1 MKMRLATVACCTAL
15 YLMFAPPCHAQQAN
29 PQEVGVAG
37 GYKYLVEIKSV
48 IDRSP
53 VGGDKVLYE
62 IRYRYEF
69 GGLESVFVTGLG
81 VVPAKR
87 DEVTYLTEEKKLEF
101 RKSAA
106 GEVLVSVPLRVTA
119 ATQSGGGPELPPESQ
134 FSEAALGGVW
144 SQPGSFSDH
153 AYGVIQK
160 YFTSGVGAYQRGDV
174 SYYITTYRTLS
185 IPDGKVRGQV
195 AVMVSQPYSADGGM
209 GYRVQYV
216 VRDRPRLSGDWRYGS
231 EISEQTRTAVTD
243 FIGRLVAELGGNR

>member
-1 MKMRLATVACCTAL
+1 MS
-15 YLMFAPPCHAQQAN
+15 
-29 PQEVGVAG
+29 VAG

-69 GGLESVFVTGLG
+69 GGLESVFVAGLG

-101 RKSAA
+101 RKSAV
-106 GEVLVSVPLRVTA
+106 GEVLVSVPLHVTA

-144 SQPGSFSDH
+144 SRPSSFSDH

-174 SYYITTYRTLS
+174 SYYISTYRTLS
-185 IPDGKVRGQV
+185 IPGGTVRGQV
-195 AVMVSQPYSADGGM
+195 AVMVSQPYTADGGT

-216 VRDRPRLSGDWRYGS
+216 VRDKPRLSNTWRYGGDV
-231 EISEQTRTAVTD
+231 SEQTRTVVTD
-243 FIGRLVAELGGNR
+243 FIRSLVAELGGNR